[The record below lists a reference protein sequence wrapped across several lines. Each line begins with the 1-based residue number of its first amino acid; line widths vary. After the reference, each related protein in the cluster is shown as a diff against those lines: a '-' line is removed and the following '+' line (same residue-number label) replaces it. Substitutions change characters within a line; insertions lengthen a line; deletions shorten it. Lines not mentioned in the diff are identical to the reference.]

1 MFLSQWKGNII
12 LMVMLIWKRFWKLQV
27 KSKCMLFFVQVH
39 TSVQSGNGVAI
50 QHGCLIKD
58 PWNCVQLTLKCIL
71 TSFKNGSILFYQKS
85 KDFNI
90 HWEGTLLHFRSKMNM
105 EVITLKV
112 KCLKHQFLTIF
123 QFQDHKYLPWLQTQM
138 KNNGLVELFFTSDG
152 GSNLKPVNLLE
163 GVLHTVNFQE
173 VGNNLERLKK
183 VQPNKPM
190 MVTEF
195 WSGWFDHWGQEKHST
210 TTLEDYEKNVRQIL
224 DAGASINLYMFTGGT
239 SFGFM
244 SGSNHHGPSGLPL
257 NDVTSYDYDAPLTE
271 HGNWTAK
278 YNITKKIIQVK
289 QT

>member
-1 MFLSQWKGNII
+1 
-12 LMVMLIWKRFWKLQV
+12 
-27 KSKCMLFFVQVH
+27 
-39 TSVQSGNGVAI
+39 
-50 QHGCLIKD
+50 
-58 PWNCVQLTLKCIL
+58 
-71 TSFKNGSILFYQKS
+71 
-85 KDFNI
+85 
-90 HWEGTLLHFRSKMNM
+90 
-105 EVITLKV
+105 
-112 KCLKHQFLTIF
+112 
-123 QFQDHKYLPWLQTQM
+123 M

-152 GSNLKPVNLLE
+152 GANLKPENLLD

-244 SGSNHHGPSGLPL
+244 PGSNYHRPSGLPF

-278 YNITKKIIQVK
+278 YNITQKIIQVK
-289 QT
+289 HMSAWKEN